1 MTSTSSPAFE
11 KPSEMSKVVFGM
23 PVKLFWGYIAI
34 AIFMTGDGVELA
46 FLSKY
51 IIDIGFNVS
60 QSAMVFTVYA
70 ITAAIASWL
79 SGGISEIYGPRKI
92 MALGV
97 VWWVVFHV
105 LFIHFGLAAKNYP
118 LILVFYALRGFA
130 YPLFFYAFYVL
141 VVQRTPSHRLAS
153 ATGWIWS
160 MFTIGYGIIAS
171 FLPSVT
177 IPLWGFLTT
186 LWMSLA
192 WVIVGGA
199 IALLTLKELPS
210 QNKTAMPGAA
220 KLLEISRGITLIFAN
235 RDICLAL
242 IIRILCNLAL
252 FGFPIFMPLHYTSQN
267 VGFTPEQW
275 MRIWGIFFL
284 VQPVT
289 NVLWGIIGDRIGW
302 LFQMRWVGFFGCTI
316 TTLLFYFMPLYFPAN
331 LGMAIFFGLLLA
343 FTITSFVP
351 MGAIFPMLAPEHKG
365 AAISVQNLGGGIGN
379 FIGPAIATVLFSAS
393 FDIKTVVI
401 SYSALYFIG
410 GVLTWF
416 IRNPQPARVPAKT
429 ETDLTSLSLK
439 EEK

>member
-1 MTSTSSPAFE
+1 MTIQSSVVTDSTADLSN
-11 KPSEMSKVVFGM
+11 VVFGM

-51 IIDIGFNVS
+51 IIDIGFDVS
-60 QSAMVFTVYA
+60 QSAMIFTVYA
-70 ITAAIASWL
+70 VTAAIASWL
-79 SGGISEIYGPRKI
+79 SGGISEIYGPKKI

-97 VWWVVFHV
+97 VWWAVFHV
-105 LFIHFGLAAKNYP
+105 LFIHFGLAAKNYS

-160 MFTIGYGIIAS
+160 MFTIGYGIVAS

-177 IPLWGFLTT
+177 IPLIGFIAT

-192 WVIVGGA
+192 WVIVGGLV
-199 IALLTLKELPS
+199 ALLTLKELPS
-210 QNKTAMPGAA
+210 QNKSAIPMAG
-220 KLLEISRGITLIFAN
+220 KLLEISRGVTLIFQD
-235 RDICLAL
+235 RSMFLAL
-242 IIRILCNLAL
+242 VIRILCNLAL
-252 FGFPIFMPLHYTSQN
+252 FGFPIFMPLHYTSAG
-267 VGFTPEQW
+267 VGFTSEQW

-331 LGMAIFFGLLLA
+331 LGMAIFFALLLA

-351 MGAIFPMLAPEHKG
+351 MGAIFPTLAPDHKG

-379 FIGPAIATVLFSAS
+379 FIGPAIAALLFSAS
-393 FDIKTVVI
+393 FDIKSVVI
-401 SYSALYFIG
+401 CYSALYFLG
-410 GVLTWF
+410 GILTWF
-416 IRNPQPARVPAKT
+416 IRNPQLISR
-429 ETDLTSLSLK
+429 SLK
-439 EEK
+439 DEK

>member
-1 MTSTSSPAFE
+1 MTIQTSIVTEPSTELSN
-11 KPSEMSKVVFGM
+11 VVFGM

-51 IIDIGFNVS
+51 IIDIGFDVS
-60 QSAMVFTVYA
+60 QSAMIFTVYA
-70 ITAAIASWL
+70 VTAAIASWL
-79 SGGISEIYGPRKI
+79 SGGISEIYGPKKI

-97 VWWVVFHV
+97 VWWAVFHV
-105 LFIHFGLAAKNYP
+105 LFIHFGLAAQNYP
-118 LILVFYALRGFA
+118 LILLFYALRGFA

-160 MFTIGYGIIAS
+160 MFTIGYGIVAS

-177 IPLWGFLTT
+177 IPLIGFIAT
-186 LWMSLA
+186 LWMSLV
-192 WVIVGGA
+192 WVIVGGLV
-199 IALLTLKELPS
+199 ALFTLKELPS
-210 QNKTAMPGAA
+210 QNKTAIPLAE
-220 KLLEISRGITLIFAN
+220 KFLEISRGVTLIFH
-235 RDICLAL
+235 DKSMFLAL

-252 FGFPIFMPLHYTSQN
+252 FGFPIFMPLHYTSAG
-267 VGFTPEQW
+267 VGFTSEQW

-302 LFQMRWVGFFGCTI
+302 LFQMRWVGFFGCTL

-331 LGMAIFFGLLLA
+331 MGMAIFFALLLA
-343 FTITSFVP
+343 FTLTSFVP
-351 MGAIFPMLAPEHKG
+351 MGAIFPMLAPDHKG

-379 FIGPAIATVLFSAS
+379 FIGPAIATLLFSAS

-401 SYSALYFIG
+401 CYSALYFLG

-416 IRNPQPARVPAKT
+416 IRNPQQNLRQVGSQLAA
-429 ETDLTSLSLK
+429 DSLK
-439 EEK
+439 DE

>member
-1 MTSTSSPAFE
+1 MTIQSSVVTDSTADLSN
-11 KPSEMSKVVFGM
+11 VVFGM

-51 IIDIGFNVS
+51 IIDIGFDVS
-60 QSAMVFTVYA
+60 QSAMIFTVYA
-70 ITAAIASWL
+70 VTAAIASWL
-79 SGGISEIYGPRKI
+79 SGGISEIYGPKKI

-97 VWWVVFHV
+97 VWWAVFHV
-105 LFIHFGLAAKNYP
+105 LFIHFGLAAKNYS

-160 MFTIGYGIIAS
+160 MFTIGYGIVAS

-177 IPLWGFLTT
+177 IPLIGFIAT

-192 WVIVGGA
+192 WVIVGGLV
-199 IALLTLKELPS
+199 ALLTLKELPS
-210 QNKTAMPGAA
+210 QNKSAIPMAG
-220 KLLEISRGITLIFAN
+220 KLLEISRGVTLIFQD
-235 RDICLAL
+235 RSMFLAL
-242 IIRILCNLAL
+242 VIRILCNLAL
-252 FGFPIFMPLHYTSQN
+252 FGFPIFMPLHYTSAG
-267 VGFTPEQW
+267 VGFTSEQW

-331 LGMAIFFGLLLA
+331 LGMAIFFALLLA

-351 MGAIFPMLAPEHKG
+351 MGAIFPTLAPDHKG

-379 FIGPAIATVLFSAS
+379 FIGPAIAALLFSAS
-393 FDIKTVVI
+393 FDIKSVVI
-401 SYSALYFIG
+401 CYSALYFLG
-410 GVLTWF
+410 GILTWF
-416 IRNPQPARVPAKT
+416 IRNPQ
-429 ETDLTSLSLK
+429 LTPRSLK
-439 EEK
+439 DEK

>member
-1 MTSTSSPAFE
+1 
-11 KPSEMSKVVFGM
+11 M
-23 PVKLFWGYIAI
+23 PIKLFWGYIAI

-51 IIDIGFNVS
+51 IIDIGFTVS
-60 QSAMVFTVYA
+60 QSAMIFTVYA
-70 ITAAIASWL
+70 VTAAIASWL

-97 VWWVVFHV
+97 VWWVVFHI

-118 LILVFYALRGFA
+118 LILLFYALRGFA

-177 IPLWGFLTT
+177 IPLIGFIAT
-186 LWMSLA
+186 LWMSLG
-192 WVIVGGA
+192 WVIIGGA
-199 IALLTLKELPS
+199 LAIFTLKDLGAE
-210 QNKTAMPGAA
+210 NKAA
-220 KLLEISRGITLIFAN
+220 IPMADKLLEISRGITLIFED
-235 RDICLAL
+235 RSIFLAL
-242 IIRILCNLAL
+242 VIRILCNLAL
-252 FGFPIFMPLHYTSQN
+252 FGFPIFMPLHYTSQA

-302 LFQMRWVGFFGCTI
+302 LFQMRWVGFFGCTV
-316 TTLLFYFMPLYFPAN
+316 TTLLFYFMPLWFPGN
-331 LGMAIFFGLLLA
+331 IGIAIFFALLLA

-351 MGAIFPMLAPEHKG
+351 MGAIFPMLAPNHKG

-393 FDIKTVVI
+393 FDFKTVVI
-401 SYSALYFIG
+401 CYSALYFLG

-416 IRNPQPARVPAKT
+416 IRNPQPESVPAGTKQHIV
-429 ETDLTSLSLK
+429 SHSM
-439 EEK
+439 EE

>member
-1 MTSTSSPAFE
+1 MTTFSPPVTGQ
-11 KPSEMSKVVFGM
+11 PSDISKVVFGM
-23 PVKLFWGYIAI
+23 PIKLFWGYIAI
-34 AIFMTGDGVELA
+34 AIFMTGDGIELA

-51 IIDIGFNVS
+51 IIDIGFDVS
-60 QSAMVFTVYA
+60 QSAMIFTAYA

-105 LFIHFGLAAKNYP
+105 LFIQFGLSAENYP
-118 LILVFYALRGFA
+118 LMLVFYALRGFA

-177 IPLWGFLTT
+177 IPLIGFIAT
-186 LWMSLA
+186 LWISLV

-199 IALLTLKELPS
+199 VALLTLKDIRS
-210 QNKTAMPGAA
+210 QNKTAIPMAD
-220 KLLEISRGITLIFAN
+220 KLLEISRGITLIFQDK
-235 RDICLAL
+235 DIFLAL

-252 FGFPIFMPLHYTSQN
+252 FGFPIFMPLHYTSQG
-267 VGFTPEQW
+267 VGFTSEQW

-302 LFQMRWVGFFGCTI
+302 LFQMRWVGFFGCTV

-331 LGMAIFFGLLLA
+331 LGMAIFFALMLA
-343 FTITSFVP
+343 LTITSFVP
-351 MGAIFPMLAPEHKG
+351 MGAIFPMLAPDHKG

-379 FIGPAIATVLFSAS
+379 FIGPAIATILFTAS

-401 SYSALYFIG
+401 CYSALYFLG
-410 GVLTWF
+410 GILTWF
-416 IRNPQPARVPAKT
+416 IRNPQPEQIPTPIESHMAP
-429 ETDLTSLSLK
+429 LSLK
-439 EEK
+439 DEK

>member
-1 MTSTSSPAFE
+1 MTAYVQRGDEATPGL
-11 KPSEMSKVVFGM
+11 SKIVFGM
-23 PVKLFWGYIAI
+23 PIKLFWGYIAI

-51 IIDIGFNVS
+51 IIDIGFTVS
-60 QSAMVFTVYA
+60 QSAMIFTVYA
-70 ITAAIASWL
+70 VTAAIASWL

-97 VWWVVFHV
+97 VWWVVFHI

-118 LILVFYALRGFA
+118 LILLFYALRGFA

-177 IPLWGFLTT
+177 IPLIGFIAT
-186 LWMSLA
+186 LWMSLG
-192 WVIVGGA
+192 WVIIGGA
-199 IALLTLKELPS
+199 LAIFTLKDLGAE
-210 QNKTAMPGAA
+210 NKAA
-220 KLLEISRGITLIFAN
+220 IPMADKLLEISRGITLIFED
-235 RDICLAL
+235 RSIFLAL
-242 IIRILCNLAL
+242 VIRILCNLAL
-252 FGFPIFMPLHYTSQN
+252 FGFPIFMPLHYTSQA

-302 LFQMRWVGFFGCTI
+302 LFQMRWVGFFGCTV
-316 TTLLFYFMPLYFPAN
+316 TTLLFYFMPLWFPGN
-331 LGMAIFFGLLLA
+331 IGVAIFFALLLA

-351 MGAIFPMLAPEHKG
+351 MGAIFPMLAPNHKG

-393 FDIKTVVI
+393 FDFKTVVI
-401 SYSALYFIG
+401 CYSALYFLG

-416 IRNPQPARVPAKT
+416 IRNPQPESVPAGTKQHIV
-429 ETDLTSLSLK
+429 SHSM
-439 EEK
+439 EE

>member
-1 MTSTSSPAFE
+1 
-11 KPSEMSKVVFGM
+11 M
-23 PVKLFWGYIAI
+23 PIKLFWGYIAI

-51 IIDIGFNVS
+51 IIDIGFTVS
-60 QSAMVFTVYA
+60 QSAMIFTVYA
-70 ITAAIASWL
+70 VTAAIASWL

-97 VWWVVFHV
+97 VWWVVFHI

-118 LILVFYALRGFA
+118 LILLFYALRGFA

-177 IPLWGFLTT
+177 IPLIGFIAT
-186 LWMSLA
+186 LWMSLG
-192 WVIVGGA
+192 WVIIGGA
-199 IALLTLKELPS
+199 LAIFTLKDLGAE
-210 QNKTAMPGAA
+210 NKAA
-220 KLLEISRGITLIFAN
+220 IPMADKLLEISRGITLIFED
-235 RDICLAL
+235 RSIFLAL
-242 IIRILCNLAL
+242 VIRILCNLAL
-252 FGFPIFMPLHYTSQN
+252 FGFPIFMPLHYTSQA

-302 LFQMRWVGFFGCTI
+302 LFQMRWVGFFGCTV
-316 TTLLFYFMPLYFPAN
+316 TTLLFYFMPLWFPGN
-331 LGMAIFFGLLLA
+331 IGVAIFFALLLA

-351 MGAIFPMLAPEHKG
+351 MGAIFPMLAPNHKG

-393 FDIKTVVI
+393 FDFKTVVI
-401 SYSALYFIG
+401 CYSALYFLG

-416 IRNPQPARVPAKT
+416 IRNPQPESVPAGTKQHIV
-429 ETDLTSLSLK
+429 SHSM
-439 EEK
+439 EE

>member
-1 MTSTSSPAFE
+1 MTAYVQRGDEATPGL
-11 KPSEMSKVVFGM
+11 SKIVFGM
-23 PVKLFWGYIAI
+23 PIKLFWGYIAI

-51 IIDIGFNVS
+51 IIDIGFTVS
-60 QSAMVFTVYA
+60 QSAMIFTVYA
-70 ITAAIASWL
+70 VTAAIASWL

-97 VWWVVFHV
+97 VWWVVFHI

-118 LILVFYALRGFA
+118 LILLFYALRGFA

-177 IPLWGFLTT
+177 IPLIGFIAT
-186 LWMSLA
+186 LWMSLG
-192 WVIVGGA
+192 WVIIGGA
-199 IALLTLKELPS
+199 LAIFTLKDLGAE
-210 QNKTAMPGAA
+210 NKAA
-220 KLLEISRGITLIFAN
+220 IPMADKLLEISRGITLIFED
-235 RDICLAL
+235 RSIFLAL
-242 IIRILCNLAL
+242 VIRILCNLAL
-252 FGFPIFMPLHYTSQN
+252 FGFPIFMPLHYTSQA

-302 LFQMRWVGFFGCTI
+302 LFQMRWVGFFGCTV
-316 TTLLFYFMPLYFPAN
+316 TTLLFYFMPLWFPGN
-331 LGMAIFFGLLLA
+331 IGIAIFFALLLA

-351 MGAIFPMLAPEHKG
+351 MGAIFPMLAPNHKG

-393 FDIKTVVI
+393 FDFKTVVI
-401 SYSALYFIG
+401 CYSALYFLG

-416 IRNPQPARVPAKT
+416 IRNPQPESVPAGTKQHIV
-429 ETDLTSLSLK
+429 SHSM
-439 EEK
+439 EE

>member
-1 MTSTSSPAFE
+1 MTAYVQRGDEATPGL
-11 KPSEMSKVVFGM
+11 SKIAFGM
-23 PVKLFWGYIAI
+23 PIKLFWGYIAI

-51 IIDIGFNVS
+51 IIDIGFTVS
-60 QSAMVFTVYA
+60 QSAMIFTVYA
-70 ITAAIASWL
+70 VTAAIASWL

-97 VWWVVFHV
+97 VWWVVFHI

-118 LILVFYALRGFA
+118 LILLFYALRGFA

-177 IPLWGFLTT
+177 IPLIGFIAT
-186 LWMSLA
+186 LWMSLG
-192 WVIVGGA
+192 WVIIGGA
-199 IALLTLKELPS
+199 LAIFTLKDLGAE
-210 QNKTAMPGAA
+210 NKAA
-220 KLLEISRGITLIFAN
+220 IPMADKLLEISRGITLIFED
-235 RDICLAL
+235 RSIFLAL
-242 IIRILCNLAL
+242 VIRILCNLAL
-252 FGFPIFMPLHYTSQN
+252 FGFPIFMPLHYTSQA

-302 LFQMRWVGFFGCTI
+302 LFQMRWVGFFGCTV
-316 TTLLFYFMPLYFPAN
+316 TTLLFYFMPLWFPGN
-331 LGMAIFFGLLLA
+331 IGVAIFFALLLA

-351 MGAIFPMLAPEHKG
+351 MGAIFPMLAPNHKG

-393 FDIKTVVI
+393 FDFKTVVI
-401 SYSALYFIG
+401 CYSALYFLG

-416 IRNPQPARVPAKT
+416 IRNPQPESVPAGTKQHIV
-429 ETDLTSLSLK
+429 SHSM
-439 EEK
+439 EE